1 MRTARQGL
9 GRRGE
14 ELAARYLVARGY
26 RILARNYRCSA
37 GEVDLVAMDGDCLVF
52 VEVRTRRGDD
62 WGTPEES
69 VDESKQRKLAQ
80 VAGHYVDEHN
90 VADSSW
96 RIDFVA
102 VDLDIRGR
110 VRRLEVMRDVMAP

>member
-14 ELAARYLVARGY
+14 DLAASYLVARGY
-26 RILARNYRCSA
+26 RILERNYRCSV
-37 GEVDLVAMDGDCLVF
+37 GEVDLVAMDADCLVF

-69 VDESKQRKLAQ
+69 VDGPKQKKLAQ
-80 VAGHYVDEHN
+80 VAAHYLDTHN
-90 VADSSW
+90 AADSNW
-96 RIDFVA
+96 RIDLVA

-110 VRRLEVMRDVMAP
+110 VRRLEVVRDVMAP